1 MQTISLKFKRFAF
14 YTGLFSGIFFLSYL
28 IFCKTLLG
36 VNAQSVVYYHV
47 LQQQL
52 KAKGYAPRFWIIST
66 IRPQWFNDLWVS
78 FEGGATPKSRHIVGD
93 AIDIVVMD
101 VNKDGEANYKDVEIV
116 KTMLENEVMGQN
128 GGIGTY
134 PNAYGFL
141 SRQMVHFDCRGYVA
155 RWER

>member
-1 MQTISLKFKRFAF
+1 MYTFFLKFKRFAL
-14 YTGLFSGIFFLSYL
+14 YSGLFSGVLLLSYL
-28 IFCKTLLG
+28 LFCKTLLG
-36 VNAQSVVYYHV
+36 VNPQSVVYYHV

-66 IRPQWFNDLWVS
+66 VRPQWFNDLLVS
-78 FEGGATPKSRHIVGD
+78 FEGGAAPRSRHIVGD

-101 VNKDGEANYKDVEIV
+101 VNKDGDANYKDVEIV
-116 KTMLENEVMGQN
+116 KTILEKEVIGKN

-134 PNAYGFL
+134 PTAYDFL
-141 SRQMVHFDCRGYVA
+141 SRQMVHFDCRGYAA

>member
-1 MQTISLKFKRFAF
+1 MYTFFVKFKRFAL
-14 YTGLFSGIFFLSYL
+14 YSGLFSGVLLLSYL
-28 IFCKTLLG
+28 LFCKTLLG
-36 VNAQSVVYYHV
+36 VNPQSVVYYHV

-66 IRPQWFNDLWVS
+66 VRPQWFNDLLVS
-78 FEGGATPKSRHIVGD
+78 FEGGAAPKSKHIVGD

-101 VNKDGEANYKDVEIV
+101 VNKDGDANYKDVEIV
-116 KTMLENEVMGQN
+116 KTMLEKEVIGKN

-134 PNAYGFL
+134 PNAYDFL
-141 SRQMVHFDCRGYVA
+141 SRQMVHFDCRGYAA

>member
-1 MQTISLKFKRFAF
+1 MI
-14 YTGLFSGIFFLSYL
+14 
-28 IFCKTLLG
+28 G
-36 VNAQSVVYYHV
+36 VNPQSVVYYHV

-66 IRPQWFNDLWVS
+66 VRPQWLNDLLVAI
-78 FEGGATPKSRHIVGD
+78 GDGAAPKSRHIVGE

-101 VNKDGEANYKDVEIV
+101 VNQDGKSNHEDVSIV
-116 KTMLENEVMGQN
+116 RDILAKEVIGQN

-134 PNAYGFL
+134 PHAFDFC
-141 SRQMVHFDCRGYVA
+141 SRQMVHFDCRGYAA